1 MEVTKS
7 IGLTK
12 SEEDFALQV
21 VEESLVNDVQWTD
34 LAGYIK
40 EKLDMGTR
48 ATGLDLTIGGFGWNV
63 FIMDDPYS
71 WDYIIFSSKI
81 IGIQRNETFFVL
93 WK

>member
-21 VEESLVNDVQWTD
+21 VEEALENNVQWID
-34 LAGYIK
+34 LTAYIK

-48 ATGLDLTIGGFGWNV
+48 ATIGGFGWNV